1 MKEIFKSMLIL
12 TVIYILLFFLVNT
25 NRKSQ
30 VTTEKQSQP
39 VVLTDTLTNVVYDTF
54 FIIKYKTVKLPVVDT
69 TVYYITD
76 TVTRVDSIEVE
87 VPISKYQIDTTF
99 STDTTSLNIRIQTSG
114 FDVKLDTL
122 SYSFT
127 YRPTKTKTNYFRDHF
142 RFGLGIG
149 TGYGC
154 FTRKPDI
161 FLGFGVYYVF

>member
-1 MKEIFKSMLIL
+1 MKETVKTLVIVVLFLLVVVLSVTSMKC
-12 TVIYILLFFLVNT
+12 YQ
-25 NRKSQ
+25 KSQ
-30 VTTEKQSQP
+30 EKP
-39 VVLTDTLTNVVYDTF
+39 ETVYLTDTITNVLYDT
-54 FIIKYKTVKLPVVDT
+54 IYLERYKTVKLPVVDT

-87 VPISKYQIDTTF
+87 VPISKYQLDTTF

-127 YRPTKTKTNYFRDHF
+127 YRPTKTKTNYFKEHF
-142 RFGLGIG
+142 KFGLGIG

-161 FLGFGVYYVF
+161 FLGFGVYYCF